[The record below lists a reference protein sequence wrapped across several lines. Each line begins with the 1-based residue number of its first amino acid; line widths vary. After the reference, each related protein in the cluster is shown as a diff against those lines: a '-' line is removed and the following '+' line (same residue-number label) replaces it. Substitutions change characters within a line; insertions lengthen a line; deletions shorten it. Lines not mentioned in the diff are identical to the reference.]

1 MVSLSGRVWVSMWM
15 TMSGRPREH
24 DGRRRGRWTPGGRLL
39 VAVLSVAGHVLAIL
53 TLALARTDAP
63 QLQEPEPI
71 SVALVEPPPPPPLP
85 IPAPVKAAA
94 VAPPAPSPARLASVV
109 ARPRS
114 ILRPTLRPP
123 PEVEPLAASP
133 VPGAALTAEL
143 GEAELAGAT
152 TAGSGSG
159 SGGGGSCDMA
169 RLLQNALRRN
179 PRFQAAVAGA
189 HPDAVAAGKAVL
201 VWNGDWLRSP
211 SQAGKGFAG
220 VREVIILEVAFAPVA
235 CRTAPVHGLI
245 LLSLNDA
252 PGAARLALG
261 AREWRWSDLLFAR

>member
-1 MVSLSGRVWVSMWM
+1 
-15 TMSGRPREH
+15 MSGRPHERDEKQ
-24 DGRRRGRWTPGGRLL
+24 RRRWTPGGRVL
-39 VAVLSVAGHVLAIL
+39 VAALSVAGHVLAIL
-53 TLALARTDAP
+53 TLALAQTDAP
-63 QLQEPEPI
+63 RMEEPEAI
-71 SVALVEPPPPPPLP
+71 SVALVEPPPPPPPLP

-94 VAPPAPSPARLASVV
+94 VAPPAPSPARRAPVV
-109 ARPRS
+109 AKPRS

-123 PEVEPLAASP
+123 PEVEPLPASP

-143 GEAELAGAT
+143 GDAELAGAT
-152 TAGSGSG
+152 TAGVGSG

-235 CRTAPVHGLI
+235 CRTAPVHGLV

-261 AREWRWSDLLFAR
+261 SRDWRWSDLLFAR